1 MAYIINRYS
10 GAQITAVEDGTIDQ
24 TTDLK
29 FIGKNFS
36 GYGEIQNEN
45 MMFLLENFAGTTSP
59 SKAINGQVWYDSAN
73 EKLKYYTGITWK
85 NAGGAEVS
93 PSEPAGVNEG
103 DLWWSTTNNQL
114 YARSGNNEWI
124 LVGPQSAG
132 TGTTQLLSIE
142 IYGPGEVLKPVII
155 ALVENEPAYIIADEN
170 FTPSTTQPAAAEDF
184 DIPGNF
190 SVIKKGITLKKSSTL
205 GVSQVDTD
213 GSTPYFW
220 GTASDAA
227 RLGGVLAT
235 DYVTTTSSAFTSVVS
250 FADDGLTLGDGNDL
264 EISITGGT
272 IAQIFNNKGTE
283 LRFGASSD
291 GITTTRVA
299 DIVYSGTTQGII
311 PAADNTFTLG
321 TSSLKWNNVHSTY
334 FTGIATKADTLS
346 VGGTYRS
353 AATAATANTIAARDA
368 SGNLTAT
375 IFNGTATTAR
385 YADLAEKYTTA
396 EEYPVGTA
404 MAVAGEGSVD
414 NPTAETRPA
423 NSSDFAIGVISA
435 EPAYLMNNDCE
446 GQAIGLKGRVPV
458 RVKGVVKKGQPVY
471 AWADGVCSTLATR
484 ALVGVALESNDNEE
498 EKLVECVL
506 KV

>member
-1 MAYIINRYS
+1 MV
-10 GAQITAVEDGTIDQ
+10 VE
-24 TTDLK
+24 
-29 FIGKNFS
+29 
-36 GYGEIQNEN
+36 
-45 MMFLLENFAGTTSP
+45 
-59 SKAINGQVWYDSAN
+59 V
-73 EKLKYYTGITWK
+73 
-85 NAGGAEVS
+85 
-93 PSEPAGVNEG
+93 GVNEG

-132 TGTTQLLSIE
+132 TGTTQLLSLE

-205 GVSQVDTD
+205 GVSQIDTD
-213 GSTPYFW
+213 GVTPYFW

-227 RLGGVLAT
+227 RLGGVLAS

-283 LRFGASSD
+283 IRFGASDD

-299 DIVYSGTTQGII
+299 DVVYSGTTKGII

-321 TSSLKWNNVHSTY
+321 TNSLKWNNVHSTY
-334 FTGIATKADTLS
+334 FTGIATKADTVS

-404 MAVAGEGSVD
+404 MAVAGEGSVEH
-414 NPTAETRPA
+414 PTAETRPA
-423 NSSDFAIGVISA
+423 NSSDLAIGVISA

-471 AWADGVCSTLATR
+471 AWENGVCSTTATR
-484 ALVGVALESNDNEE
+484 ALVGIALESNDNEE